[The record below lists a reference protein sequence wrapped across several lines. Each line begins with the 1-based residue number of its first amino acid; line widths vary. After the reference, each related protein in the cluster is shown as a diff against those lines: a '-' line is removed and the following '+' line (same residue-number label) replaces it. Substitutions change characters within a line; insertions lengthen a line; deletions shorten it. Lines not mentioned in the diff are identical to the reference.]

1 MQLVFHFG
9 TENRADQLK
18 KPPCMERLYDLLI
31 HIKGF
36 DLKEVIRIVSNCP
49 NTAMTTLMKN
59 ALVLD
64 LDYGSKHFIFTRP
77 TPAFGRQG

>member
-1 MQLVFHFG
+1 
-9 TENRADQLK
+9 
-18 KPPCMERLYDLLI
+18 MERLYDLLI

-64 LDYGSKHFIFTRP
+64 LDYGSKHFILTRP